1 LKKQIHLEA
10 VRGLA
15 ALLVVVHH
23 YGAAFYPATCFGEKY
38 PAHENCEKMFTST
51 PLGLVV
57 AGQFAVCLFFILS
70 GYVLSLPYFGANV
83 RNSSH
88 LLAAMVKRPFRLG
101 GLVVF
106 SELVAIALGCFHLYF
121 NAPVSQV
128 THSTPWFSEF
138 WAHNTLSFRH
148 IASDILINT
157 FDAGSKYNW
166 PLWTIRLELYGS
178 FIIYIILLLCRKS
191 SLRGVVYLYALIYF
205 RGSLYQ
211 GFIFG
216 IMLADISRNYS
227 GVIASCS
234 RPLVA
239 IPLLL
244 LGLLFASYPGYVDP
258 AELARTMYGHFVHL
272 PGLADGYAMLG
283 AIVLFVALLLNPGL
297 QHALSSRVFARLGRV
312 SYALYAVHFIVLAS
326 FSSWLFLSLSD
337 GFTYNEKFLM
347 TFCASLV
354 VLYIL
359 SVLLARYVDEPAT
372 RFADWLGKRWLEQE
386 SNEMGMPNTA
396 VGASAAFGSRAESL
410 PRKEEEGTRPEVDPV
425 A

>member
-1 LKKQIHLEA
+1 
-10 VRGLA
+10 
-15 ALLVVVHH
+15 
-23 YGAAFYPATCFGEKY
+23 
-38 PAHENCEKMFTST
+38 
-51 PLGLVV
+51 
-57 AGQFAVCLFFILS
+57 
-70 GYVLSLPYFGANV
+70 
-83 RNSSH
+83 
-88 LLAAMVKRPFRLG
+88 
-101 GLVVF
+101 
-106 SELVAIALGCFHLYF
+106 
-121 NAPVSQV
+121 
-128 THSTPWFSEF
+128 
-138 WAHNTLSFRH
+138 
-148 IASDILINT
+148 
-157 FDAGSKYNW
+157 
-166 PLWTIRLELYGS
+166 
-178 FIIYIILLLCRKS
+178 
-191 SLRGVVYLYALIYF
+191 
-205 RGSLYQ
+205 
-211 GFIFG
+211 
-216 IMLADISRNYS
+216 
-227 GVIASCS
+227 
-234 RPLVA
+234 
-239 IPLLL
+239 
-244 LGLLFASYPGYVDP
+244 
-258 AELARTMYGHFVHL
+258 MYGHFVHL